1 MKVLIS
7 NDDSYL
13 SPGLY
18 IIYESIKDLYDEV
31 LIVSTQYPKSATGR
45 EITFNKP
52 LRLYKT
58 KYLGY
63 EVFVTDGSP
72 IDALHLAVE
81 ILGFKPDLLISGVNV
96 GENLSLQ
103 HIFYSGT
110 VGLAIEAALMSIP
123 ALAISADVYEF
134 SDFNDQRL
142 QEIISRLL
150 KNLLMNIEKLGFPEG
165 VDVLTVNIPRMDS
178 FGNCYRV
185 VRAARLR
192 WRARYKIDRDVRG
205 NLCYWLQSEPGASEV
220 DTDIYSFENEKCV
233 TITPITVDLN
243 AKPETM
249 RQVERLIG
257 PLSR

>member
-18 IIYESIKDLYDEV
+18 ILYESIRDLYEV
-31 LIVSTQYPKSATGR
+31 LTISTQYPKSATGR

-58 KYLGY
+58 KFSGY

-81 ILGFKPDLLISGVNV
+81 ILGFKPDVVLSGVNV

-110 VGLAIEAALMSIP
+110 VGLAIEAALMGIP
-123 ALAISADVYEF
+123 AIAISADVYEF
-134 SDFNDQRL
+134 SDFNNPQL
-142 QEIISRLL
+142 QSLISRFLR
-150 KNLLMNIEKLGFPEG
+150 NLLVNVNRLGFPEG
-165 VDVLTVNIPRMDS
+165 VDVLTINIPRIDE
-178 FGNCYRV
+178 FRNCYKIAK
-185 VRAARLR
+185 AARLR
-192 WRARYKIDRDVRG
+192 WRARYKQDKDLRG
-205 NLCYWLQSEPGASEV
+205 NLCYWLQGEPGVTEA
-220 DTDIYSFENEKCV
+220 DTDVYYFEKEKCI
-233 TITPITVDLN
+233 TITPIAVDLN
-243 AKPETM
+243 AESETM
-249 RQVERLIG
+249 RQVEKLIYH
-257 PLSR
+257 L

>member
-18 IIYESIKDLYDEV
+18 ILYESVKDLYEV
-31 LIVSTQYPKSATGR
+31 LIISTQYPKSATGR

-72 IDALHLAVE
+72 IDALHLAVNV
-81 ILGFKPDLLISGVNV
+81 LGFKPDLLLSGVNV

-110 VGLAIEAALMSIP
+110 VGLAIEAALMGIP
-123 ALAISADVYEF
+123 AIAISADVYEF
-134 SDFNDQRL
+134 SDFNDPL
-142 QEIISRLL
+142 I
-150 KNLLMNIEKLGFPEG
+150 KNLISGFLRGLLINVEKLGFPEG
-165 VDVLTVNIPRMDS
+165 VDVLTINIPRADVYR
-178 FGNCYRV
+178 NCYKV
-185 VRAARLR
+185 TKAARLR
-192 WRARYKIDRDVRG
+192 WRARYRVDRDVRER
-205 NLCYWLQSEPGASEV
+205 LCYWLQGDPRLSEA
-220 DTDIYSFENEKCV
+220 DTDVYIFENEKCV

-243 AKPETM
+243 AKPETL
-249 RQVERLIG
+249 RQVERLVG
-257 PLSR
+257 YSGR

>member
-18 IIYESIKDLYDEV
+18 IVYEAIKDLHEV
-31 LIVSTQYPKSATGR
+31 LTISTQYPKSATGR

-63 EVFVTDGSP
+63 EVFVTDGTP

-81 ILGFKPDLLISGVNV
+81 ILGFKPDLVISGVNV

-110 VGLAIEAALMSIP
+110 VGLAIEAALMGIP
-123 ALAISADVYEF
+123 AIAISADVYEF
-134 SDFNDQRL
+134 SDFDDVNL
-142 QEIISRLL
+142 QALISRFLRRLL
-150 KNLLMNIEKLGFPEG
+150 TNIEKLGFPES
-165 VDVLTVNIPRMDS
+165 VDVLTINIPRIENYND
-178 FGNCYRV
+178 CYRIS
-185 VRAARLR
+185 RAARLR
-192 WRARYKIDRDVRG
+192 WRARYKIDRDMRG
-205 NLCYWLQSEPGASEV
+205 HLCYWLQGEPGISES
-220 DTDIYSFENEKCV
+220 DTDVYFFEAEKCV
-233 TITPITVDLN
+233 TITPLTVDLN
-243 AKPETM
+243 VEPGIMK
-249 RQVERLIG
+249 QVEKLIRHAE
-257 PLSR
+257 S